1 MSVLLPHAS
10 PAKIV
15 MASGAVHMWT
25 STILLNSYSALRA
38 FPYIIPAEI
47 GPKINYLFIPA
58 NIIAM
63 PRFLTFK
70 TATSLTLNA
79 NNFSLVA

>member
-1 MSVLLPHAS
+1 MFVLLPHAS
-10 PAKIV
+10 PAEIV

-47 GPKINYLFIPA
+47 GPKINYLFTPA
-58 NIIAM
+58 NIITM
-63 PRFLTFK
+63 PRFLAFK

-79 NNFSLVA
+79 NNFSLIA